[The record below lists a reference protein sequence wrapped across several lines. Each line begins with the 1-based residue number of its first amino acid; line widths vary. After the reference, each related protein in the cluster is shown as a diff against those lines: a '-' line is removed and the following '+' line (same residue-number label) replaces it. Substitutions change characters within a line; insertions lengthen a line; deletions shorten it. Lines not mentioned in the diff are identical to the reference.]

1 MHLLVSVRG
10 YAIRIVLLCMA
21 ITLPALSEAEDLA
34 QGHHLWTVDI
44 ANGSKTFIAA
54 GTYATDPRADVIL
67 HRQLKAIGNV
77 KLVALSSDGRAP
89 EIAKEA
95 WMRKASEAL
104 PADLQAEVEKEVAPV
119 LASVGMPT
127 DKLHDAPLQVF
138 RLLLPFGTGQ
148 LQANSNSRNET
159 TYHKYLGDY
168 IRKQGAQPI
177 ILRTRSAAELQ
188 SKAADMEKEDVLP
201 PQEIIRR
208 LMEDRRQNGPLAER
222 AMQTIIAGDWSG
234 REKLTP
240 IFGMTLFGLEPDAY
254 RRHRDI
260 TGSSLADLAEP
271 VLAKPGPNL
280 IVVWE
285 VEDLGGSSGMIA
297 TLQNR
302 GFRIAPVALPDLP

>member
-34 QGHHLWTVDI
+34 QDHHLWTVDI

-95 WMRKASEAL
+95 WMRKA
-104 PADLQAEVEKEVAPV
+104 
-119 LASVGMPT
+119 
-127 DKLHDAPLQVF
+127 
-138 RLLLPFGTGQ
+138 
-148 LQANSNSRNET
+148 
-159 TYHKYLGDY
+159 
-168 IRKQGAQPI
+168 
-177 ILRTRSAAELQ
+177 
-188 SKAADMEKEDVLP
+188 
-201 PQEIIRR
+201 
-208 LMEDRRQNGPLAER
+208 
-222 AMQTIIAGDWSG
+222 
-234 REKLTP
+234 
-240 IFGMTLFGLEPDAY
+240 LFGLEPDAY

-285 VEDLGGSSGMIA
+285 VEDLGGSSGMI
-297 TLQNR
+297 TTRQSR
-302 GFRIAPVALPDLP
+302 GFRIIPLALPDLP